1 MASGTMMKPPLRQR
15 SHTDM
20 LAVVAAASAG
30 AVAAVSLIILTVSVT
45 VSGTWANIIF
55 SIDIAD
61 DRLESIESLI
71 IVIVS
76 ARMPAT

>member
-1 MASGTMMKPPLRQR
+1 MKPPLRQR

-45 VSGTWANIIF
+45 VSEV
-55 SIDIAD
+55 
-61 DRLESIESLI
+61 RKY
-71 IVIVS
+71 
-76 ARMPAT
+76 

>member
-1 MASGTMMKPPLRQR
+1 MASGIMMKPPLRQR

-30 AVAAVSLIILTVSVT
+30 AVAAVSLIILTVSVK
-45 VSGTWANIIF
+45 VSGTGANIIF